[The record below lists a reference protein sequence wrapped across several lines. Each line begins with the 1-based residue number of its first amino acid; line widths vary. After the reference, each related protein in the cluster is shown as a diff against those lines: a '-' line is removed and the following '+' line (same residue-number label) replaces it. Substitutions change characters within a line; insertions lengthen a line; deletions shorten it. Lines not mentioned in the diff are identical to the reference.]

1 MARKDSL
8 KTASW
13 PSLADTQECATRN
26 PSKLDLRTDAAAHY
40 EKTLDPELCELAIAR
55 FIKLLRDEDK
65 DITVTSAFSDVYV
78 KKYPHI
84 TIHIDKPFIDRAIG
98 KVLSMEE
105 ITRTLTNLK
114 YGLKV
119 EGDNLTIEVPT
130 FRATKDVSQ
139 KADIIEEIARI
150 HGYDNIVPESNL
162 WKISPV
168 QKDPVKTRDNLKI
181 TNGIVRLDN
190 TLRHE
195 MAPTMLYAIH
205 KNLKYMNEAKV
216 FEVGRTFDYHFDGG
230 LAEEY
235 KVLGIGLSSTKQ
247 TEKELMYEAKAM
259 IDSIVSINRNMTVEY
274 KHMDSVE
281 NNWMHPVNSYEVVVN
296 GVALGYISVV
306 HPKIVDAI
314 NSKAAIV
321 VAELRMDTLGEMA
334 KHEIEYKE
342 ISKYQTVTFD
352 LSIIVDKDTMYGKI
366 EEAIKEAKMEYLMN
380 YELIDIFQNAERLLG
395 KKAVTVRFTIGSY
408 TDTLT
413 KEQIDKE
420 RETVLTSLKA
430 KGMTIAE

>member
-1 MARKDSL
+1 
-8 KTASW
+8 
-13 PSLADTQECATRN
+13 
-26 PSKLDLRTDAAAHY
+26 
-40 EKTLDPELCELAIAR
+40 
-55 FIKLLRDEDK
+55 
-65 DITVTSAFSDVYV
+65 
-78 KKYPHI
+78 
-84 TIHIDKPFIDRAIG
+84 
-98 KVLSMEE
+98 MEE

-168 QKDPVKTRDNLKI
+168 QKDPVRELEYATKEMLATKYGMSEIHSYVWYNTELNQELGIKTRDNLKI